1 MERKINILV
10 LSFYFQPDLCA
21 GSFRSTSLVKQLESM
36 LIQGSQIDLV
46 TTLPNRYNT
55 YSQDAPELEN
65 RLGLEIRR
73 IALPPHQSGIVDQ
86 SKAFLSFSRQ
96 ALKHVAKREYDLVFA
111 TSSRLMTAVL
121 GAWISG
127 KKQVPLYLDIRDIF
141 VDTIKDVLP
150 RYLALIAK
158 PIFSFLESWTVKRA
172 VRINLVSKG
181 FVGYFSSRYP
191 GKEFSYFTN
200 GIDDEFI
207 AASLDKNTAASATS
221 PLTVLYAGNI
231 GEGQGL
237 HKILPALAKMMEK
250 RLHFKVIGDGGRK
263 EALVQALAEEGVT
276 NVELLPPLNRDR
288 LIEAYQAANVL
299 FLHLNDYDAF
309 KKVLPSKLFEYA
321 ALGKPIWAGIAG
333 YPAEFVRS
341 EIINSAVFS
350 PCDANQATQV
360 FESLEMNLT
369 PRVDFIEK
377 YARRNIA
384 KGMAQEIIETAEKV
398 N

>member
-1 MERKINILV
+1 
-10 LSFYFQPDLCA
+10 
-21 GSFRSTSLVKQLESM
+21 M

-46 TTLPNRYNT
+46 TTLPNRYKT
-55 YSQDAPELEN
+55 FSQDAPELEN

-141 VDTIKDVLP
+141 IDTIKDVLP
-150 RYLALIAK
+150 SYLALIAK
-158 PIFSFLESWTVKRA
+158 PIFSFLERWTVKRA

-191 GKEFSYFTN
+191 EKEFSYFTN

-207 AASLDKNTAASATS
+207 AASLDKNTEASATS

-237 HKILPALAKMMEK
+237 HKILPALAKKMEK

-263 EALVQALAEEGVT
+263 EALLQALAEEGVT
-276 NVELLPPLNRDR
+276 NVELLPPINRDR

-309 KKVLPSKLFEYA
+309 KKVLPSSFSNMQHLENQYGQGLLA
-321 ALGKPIWAGIAG
+321 ILLNL
-333 YPAEFVRS
+333 FVRKS
-341 EIINSAVFS
+341 VIQLFFLPV
-350 PCDANQATQV
+350 TQIRPPR
-360 FESLEMNLT
+360 SLKAW
-369 PRVDFIEK
+369 R
-377 YARRNIA
+377 
-384 KGMAQEIIETAEKV
+384 
-398 N
+398 